1 MGNSKSILTGC
12 LYFTANSLSRVMTRM
27 ANDQFRITGLS
38 PSHAFLMMVLFEDPG
53 IGPKELAKRLDLAPS
68 TVTRFLD
75 YLQNKDLIERIS
87 EGKVFKLYPTAKGRE
102 LKEPIGSAWRRLHN
116 DYSEILGKENS
127 AALTKAINIA
137 SEKLT
142 E

>member
-102 LKEPIGSAWRRLHN
+102 LKEPIGSAW
-116 DYSEILGKENS
+116 EK
-127 AALTKAINIA
+127 IA
-137 SEKLT
+137 Q
-142 E
+142 